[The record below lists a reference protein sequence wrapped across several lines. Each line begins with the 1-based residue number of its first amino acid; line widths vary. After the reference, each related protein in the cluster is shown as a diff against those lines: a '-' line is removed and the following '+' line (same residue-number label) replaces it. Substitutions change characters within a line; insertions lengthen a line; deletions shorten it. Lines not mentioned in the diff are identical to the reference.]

1 MSFIT
6 ISHKGKALVRPS
18 VSGLT
23 RAFFT
28 GFPSD
33 APIGQQSCP
42 TVVKTT
48 RIFFIV
54 MFLCCVATESFLQVA
69 RTLTGPLLSAA
80 GRNLLVI
87 CLSAP
92 FAILAGSAVLAKTA
106 CEFRCTLL
114 RALGQ

>member
-1 MSFIT
+1 MKSAAYILSY
-6 ISHKGKALVRPS
+6 IIMLPLAVA
-18 VSGLT
+18 V
-23 RAFFT
+23 
-28 GFPSD
+28 
-33 APIGQQSCP
+33 
-42 TVVKTT
+42 
-48 RIFFIV
+48 FFIV

-106 CEFRCTLL
+106 HEFRCTLL